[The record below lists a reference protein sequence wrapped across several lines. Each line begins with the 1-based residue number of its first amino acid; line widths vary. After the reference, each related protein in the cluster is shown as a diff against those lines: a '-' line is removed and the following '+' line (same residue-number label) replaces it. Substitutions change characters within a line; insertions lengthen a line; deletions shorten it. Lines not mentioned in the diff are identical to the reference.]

1 MGNVE
6 ETPTSGVPGL
16 ALEMVYVVTWIPLN
30 MLRKGTA
37 FLGCGAPL
45 YILKVR
51 LFNARSVHCSAGWVP
66 GEKGTTMSER
76 TPKQPLND
84 PGYTV
89 PEYSMLLPSE
99 EAENSTAESNAA
111 SNNVAPSSAVDNNA
125 AEDNAPGDSTPEH
138 ATTGYRDVTAGYATA
153 SEHAGR
159 VRPKALRSAKRCTTA
174 IIILSL
180 FSTIQLFL
188 LYGKP
193 IAGLETLPDLVVR
206 MLVYPLIFVLIQ
218 IFLFWMTWKGHRWAH
233 ILTLMYSAYEVL
245 SRMFWFARDFLVDS
259 RFLTLLM
266 DELQSSDSADFAVAL
281 LIRTAIGVFVT
292 ILYIQNIALLT
303 RPSVWAYTTAGS
315 TSHSQVVGQNPS
327 EPDANSNEGGNRLN

>member
-1 MGNVE
+1 
-6 ETPTSGVPGL
+6 
-16 ALEMVYVVTWIPLN
+16 
-30 MLRKGTA
+30 
-37 FLGCGAPL
+37 
-45 YILKVR
+45 
-51 LFNARSVHCSAGWVP
+51 
-66 GEKGTTMSER
+66 MSER

-84 PGYTV
+84 PEYTV
-89 PEYSMLLPSE
+89 PEYSVLLPSNE
-99 EAENSTAESNAA
+99 PENSTVEGDGTSNNTATNNAA
-111 SNNVAPSSAVDNNA
+111 PTGAVDNNA
-125 AEDNAPGDSTPEH
+125 AEDNAPGNGAPEH

-159 VRPKALRSAKRCTTA
+159 VRPKALRSAKWCTAA

-180 FSTIQLFL
+180 FSTIQFFL

-206 MLVYPLIFVLIQ
+206 MLGYPLVFVLIQ

-233 ILTLMYSAYEVL
+233 ILILMYSAYEVL
-245 SRMFWFARDFLVDS
+245 SRMFWFAQDFLMGS
-259 RFLTLLM
+259 RHLTLLM

-281 LIRTAIGVFVT
+281 LIRTAIGVFIT

>member
-1 MGNVE
+1 
-6 ETPTSGVPGL
+6 
-16 ALEMVYVVTWIPLN
+16 
-30 MLRKGTA
+30 
-37 FLGCGAPL
+37 
-45 YILKVR
+45 
-51 LFNARSVHCSAGWVP
+51 
-66 GEKGTTMSER
+66 MSER

-84 PGYTV
+84 PEYTV
-89 PEYSMLLPSE
+89 PEYSVLLPSNE
-99 EAENSTAESNAA
+99 PENSTVEGDGTSNNTATNNAA
-111 SNNVAPSSAVDNNA
+111 PTGAVDNNA
-125 AEDNAPGDSTPEH
+125 AEDNAPGNGAPEH

-159 VRPKALRSAKRCTTA
+159 VRPKALRSAKWCTAA

-180 FSTIQLFL
+180 FSTIQFFL

-206 MLVYPLIFVLIQ
+206 MLGYPLVFVLIQ

-233 ILTLMYSAYEVL
+233 ILILMYSAYEVL
-245 SRMFWFARDFLVDS
+245 SRMFWFAQDFLTGS
-259 RFLTLLM
+259 RHLTLLM

-281 LIRTAIGVFVT
+281 LIRTAIGVFIT

-315 TSHSQVVGQNPS
+315 TSHSQVVGQNSQAP
-327 EPDANSNEGGNRLN
+327 NTNFNEGGNRLN

>member
-51 LFNARSVHCSAGWVP
+51 LFNTRSVHCSAGWVP

-76 TPKQPLND
+76 TPKQPLNN
-84 PGYTV
+84 PEYTV
-89 PEYSMLLPSE
+89 PEYSMLLPSD
-99 EAENSTAESNAA
+99 EAKNSTAESNAA
-111 SNNVAPSSAVDNNA
+111 PSGAVDNNA
-125 AEDNAPGDSTPEH
+125 AENNAPGDSTPEH
-138 ATTGYRDVTAGYATA
+138 ATTGYRDATAGYATA
-153 SEHAGR
+153 SEHAGW

-218 IFLFWMTWKGHRWAH
+218 IFFFWMTWKGHRWAH

-245 SRMFWFARDFLVDS
+245 SRMFWFAQDFLMGS
-259 RFLTLLM
+259 RYLTLLM

-303 RPSVWAYTTAGS
+303 RPSVWAYTTTGS
-315 TSHSQVVGQNPS
+315 TLHSQVVGQNPS

>member
-1 MGNVE
+1 
-6 ETPTSGVPGL
+6 
-16 ALEMVYVVTWIPLN
+16 
-30 MLRKGTA
+30 
-37 FLGCGAPL
+37 
-45 YILKVR
+45 
-51 LFNARSVHCSAGWVP
+51 
-66 GEKGTTMSER
+66 MSER
-76 TPKQPLND
+76 IPKQPLND
-84 PGYTV
+84 PEYTV
-89 PEYSMLLPSE
+89 PEYSVLLPSD

-125 AEDNAPGDSTPEH
+125 AEDNAPGDSTPEQ
-138 ATTGYRDVTAGYATA
+138 ATTGYRDATAGYATA

-174 IIILSL
+174 IILSL

-206 MLVYPLIFVLIQ
+206 MLVYPLTFVLIQ
-218 IFLFWMTWKGHRWAH
+218 IFFFWMTWKGHRWAH

-245 SRMFWFARDFLVDS
+245 SRMYWFAQDFLVDS
-259 RFLTLLM
+259 RYITLLM
-266 DELQSSDSADFAVAL
+266 DELQSSDSADFAVAF

>member
-1 MGNVE
+1 
-6 ETPTSGVPGL
+6 
-16 ALEMVYVVTWIPLN
+16 
-30 MLRKGTA
+30 
-37 FLGCGAPL
+37 
-45 YILKVR
+45 
-51 LFNARSVHCSAGWVP
+51 
-66 GEKGTTMSER
+66 MSER

-84 PGYTV
+84 PEYTV
-89 PEYSMLLPSE
+89 PEYSVLLPSD

-111 SNNVAPSSAVDNNA
+111 SNNVASSSAVDNNA

-138 ATTGYRDVTAGYATA
+138 ATTGYRDATAGYATA

-159 VRPKALRSAKRCTTA
+159 VRPKALHSAKWCTAA

-180 FSTIQLFL
+180 FSTIQFFL

-193 IAGLETLPDLVVR
+193 IAGVVTLPELIVR
-206 MLVYPLIFVLIQ
+206 MLGYPLIFVLIQ

-245 SRMFWFARDFLVDS
+245 SRMFWFAQDFLMGS
-259 RFLTLLM
+259 RHLTLLM

-281 LIRTAIGVFVT
+281 LIRTAIGVFIT